1 MLKLSK
7 QELDKIHRSGA
18 AMAELLFPP
27 QYDSAEDLKNYSPTN
42 FVFGSDGKRL
52 AGRILSSDLTKG
64 APSPG
69 VFAYF
74 IPLLLSASLCVFAAL
89 VSIFYFAAVPFVDI
103 FHNGALEI
111 SKSGILEGIL
121 GSLWGVTSYFMLMN
135 AILSVPML
143 GVALFAYL
151 WISEQETSED
161 VTRVFVYATLAAL
174 LLVIMPGTGIL
185 LAFLATSYGA
195 FKMFSGKSAGLLVVL
210 LSPFLGALLC
220 LVVGLAGIFGVRIYM
235 WALDKARHEA
245 IRNTVHDTKG
255 DSMIKDIQA
264 MEETRKAQ
272 AALSLDDKSPF
283 IPVGKSLGV
292 LRRDG
297 DVLTPDPE
305 ATIGLTF
312 EDLSTHMMVTGSS
325 GRGKTVFVLRPLV
338 RSWINANYGGVLVMD
353 PGKSELPYDLEDVLD
368 KVLTPENSYIN
379 LIDGLRPEPAANTF
393 FAVLKGDGA
402 IWDSSAEKDIRQALF
417 VLDYASRFPH
427 LKAVAPYCINSIYS
441 FCLRKDFR
449 EAVLKSLPPP
459 EEEYMKM
466 AFDYWLVQVPSIP
479 EETRG
484 STEFTV
490 RDWMASFV
498 LHSKMSKWIGE
509 ESDLN
514 ISEYVSKGGCLG
526 FEANEAKYGAGGK
539 MAMALI
545 RAAFYDR
552 MNSRGSNWKKKEGE
566 RPILLAVDE
575 CAAGITTTDMD
586 FVRVARSYGCTML
599 FAVQDYESIKFKIA
613 PQTSS
618 PDDAMKSF
626 VNQFSSSITLK
637 TSMDTLRFDC
647 ERAGR
652 RLRWSQSKESG
663 ESAQLMQSVLAE
675 QSSGFDG
682 QNRGYIGEVAKS
694 ITGVFSSTKKALS
707 MSVQS
712 DNAEQNMMNREATM
726 KGSYDIKCTIE
737 PEEAMIYLERPFT
750 ALVNL
755 NRAKAPRR
763 EIVDLSMW
771 HPKNLAKQQVQKIAA

>member
-1 MLKLSK
+1 MLKLSQK
-7 QELDKIHRSGA
+7 ELDEIQRSSA
-18 AMAELLFPP
+18 AMGALLFPR
-27 QYDSAEDLKNYSPTN
+27 QYDSAEDLKNYVPTN
-42 FVFGSDGKRL
+42 FVFGRDGKRL

-74 IPLLLSASLCVFAAL
+74 IPLLLCASLCVFLAL
-89 VSIFYFAAVPFVDI
+89 VSIFYFAAVPFIDL

-111 SKSGILEGIL
+111 SKNGILEGVL
-121 GSLWGVTSYFMLMN
+121 GLLWGVTSYFMIMN
-135 AILSVPML
+135 TILSIPML

-151 WISEQETSED
+151 WISEQELSED
-161 VTRVFVYATLAAL
+161 VTRVFVYATFAAL
-174 LLVIMPGTGIL
+174 LLVIAPGTGFL

-195 FKMFSGKSAGLLVVL
+195 FKAFSGKSAGLLVVL
-210 LSPFLGALLC
+210 LSPFVGAFLC
-220 LVVGLAGIFGVRIYM
+220 LAVGLAGIFGVRIFM

-245 IRNTVHDTKG
+245 IRNTVNDTKA
-255 DSMIKDIQA
+255 DSMIKDIEA

-292 LRRDG
+292 MRRDG
-297 DVLTPDPE
+297 DVLTPDPGSV
-305 ATIGLTF
+305 IGLTF

-325 GRGKTVFVLRPLV
+325 GRGKTVFVLRPLT
-338 RSWINANYGGVLVMD
+338 RAWINARYGGVLVMD

-379 LIDGLRPEPAANTF
+379 LIEGLGPEPAANTF
-393 FAVLKGDGA
+393 FSVLKGDGK
-402 IWDSSAEKDIRQALF
+402 IWDSSAEKDIKQALF
-417 VLDYASRFPH
+417 VLKYASQFPH
-427 LKAVAPYCINSIYS
+427 LKAVAPYCIQSIYN
-441 FCLRKDFR
+441 FCLREDFR
-449 EAVLKSLPPP
+449 EAILKSLPPP
-459 EEEYMKM
+459 EEEHMKT
-466 AFDYWLVQVPSIP
+466 AFNYWLVEVPTIP
-479 EETRG
+479 EATRG

-498 LHSKMSKWIGE
+498 LHSKLGKWIGE

-514 ISEYVSKGGCLG
+514 ISEYISKGGCLG
-526 FEANEAKYGAGGK
+526 IEASEDKYGLGGK
-539 MAMALI
+539 AAMALV

-552 MNSRGSNWKKKEGE
+552 MNARGSGWKKKEGE
-566 RPILLAVDE
+566 RPILLVVDE

-613 PQTSS
+613 SQTSS
-618 PDDAMKSF
+618 PEDAMKSF

-652 RLRWSQSKESG
+652 RLRWSPDKNSA

-675 QSSGFDG
+675 QGSGFAE
-682 QNRGYIGEVAKS
+682 QNRGHIGQVAAS
-694 ITGVFSSTKKALS
+694 ITGVFSGTKKALS

-712 DNAEQNMMNREATM
+712 DNAEKNMLNREATM
-726 KGSYDIKCTIE
+726 KGQYEIKCAIE
-737 PEEAMIYLERPFT
+737 PEEALIYLERPFT

-771 HPKNLAKQQVQKIAA
+771 HPKNLAKQEIQKKAA